1 MVILD
6 ILTLLPTMERERLR
20 LNHSILAIETM
31 DMEDTLEDIE
41 DMDMAMVTMDKHNL
55 ILKS

>member
-1 MVILD
+1 MVMLD
-6 ILTLLPTMERERLR
+6 ILTPLPTMERERLR

-31 DMEDTLEDIE
+31 DM
-41 DMDMAMVTMDKHNL
+41 DMAMVTMDKHNL